1 MLTLPGSGGVVSVGD
16 QMVCTGATGEPA
28 TCVFAAVQSNGAVVV
43 SNTETFSA
51 VRTPYFTI
59 TSGGA
64 RAAGA
69 VALGVVTFAVG
80 AVCML

>member
-16 QMVCTGATGEPA
+16 QMVCTGATGELA
-28 TCVFAAVQSNGAVVV
+28 TCVFAAVQSNGDVVV

-59 TSGGA
+59 TSAGA

-69 VALGVVTFAVG
+69 ATLGVVTFAVG
-80 AVCML
+80 AVWML